1 MVERSLRQHPW
12 IRPVIAAAIVAALWF
27 VVVVP
32 IVFRSDLTTT
42 LLGISLAVLAACLT
56 KTVSRVN
63 TPGRDDL
70 SSTTHRA
77 DR

>member
-1 MVERSLRQHPW
+1 MVEQSDRQRTW

-42 LLGISLAVLAACLT
+42 LLGISLAALAACLT
-56 KTVSRVN
+56 KSVSRAK
-63 TPGRDDL
+63 TPDRDNS
-70 SSTTHRA
+70 SSTTRRA
-77 DR
+77 S